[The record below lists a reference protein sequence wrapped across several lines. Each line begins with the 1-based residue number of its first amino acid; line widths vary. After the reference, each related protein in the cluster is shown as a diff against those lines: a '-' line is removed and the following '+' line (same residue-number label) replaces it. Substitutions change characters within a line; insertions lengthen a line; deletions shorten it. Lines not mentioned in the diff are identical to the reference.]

1 MFSAPSFASS
11 LARRTA
17 QVRHL
22 SSLSSFTQVSGGAN
36 APVQS
41 FLTSY
46 DRCAPNFATGA
57 QRTQSQNNRQLFPS
71 NQVIDLQRPDN
82 NNLSDLEA
90 IIQATNRNG
99 RGPKKANKGSRPCSR
114 VGRRRKQEKVG
125 KRSRGRG

>member
-1 MFSAPSFASS
+1 MIFASTFVSS

-17 QVRHL
+17 QVRYL
-22 SSLSSFTQVSGGAN
+22 SSLTSLTQTSGGN
-36 APVQS
+36 NIPVQS
-41 FLTSY
+41 FLLSY
-46 DRCAPNFATGA
+46 DRFTPNIAATA
-57 QRTQSQNNRQLFPS
+57 QRIQPQSGRQLFPS
-71 NQVIDLQRPDN
+71 CQVNDHQRSDHLT
-82 NNLSDLEA
+82 NLET